1 MRSRTHTHTHTHT
14 SGRNI
19 YSELNFGEQE
29 SLPILYEI
37 SIISVLCTLQLCN
50 TFHIQVYGYARKFA
64 KIGITDALVDSLHTG
79 LSSPDLVSACI
90 TLKATAVNVS
100 EVKSKSTSRKS
111 VF

>member
-1 MRSRTHTHTHTHT
+1 MHTHTKVEETYKV
-14 SGRNI
+14 N
-19 YSELNFGEQE
+19 L
-29 SLPILYEI
+29 ILVNRRVFQFCMKFL
-37 SIISVLCTLQLCN
+37 SFQFCLHHNLKLSNTLY
-50 TFHIQVYGYARKFA
+50 FQVYGYARKFA

-100 EVKSKSTSRKS
+100 EVKFKSTSRKS

>member
-1 MRSRTHTHTHTHT
+1 MSCTHTHTKVEEKCDM
-14 SGRNI
+14 N
-19 YSELNFGEQE
+19 L
-29 SLPILYEI
+29 ILVNRR
-37 SIISVLCTLQLCN
+37 VLQIFIKLLSFQFCAHHNLKLSN
-50 TFHIQVYGYARKFA
+50 TFDFQVYGYARKFA